1 MVAAYGSEN
10 TFQKEMLKMQ
20 KIIVLQMQQRHIH
33 LNEFL
38 IWPAIFVMYQEK
50 YSEKNTNNQI

>member
-20 KIIVLQMQQRHIH
+20 KIIVLQMQQTHIH

-38 IWPAIFVMYQEK
+38 NWPPNFVIF
-50 YSEKNTNNQI
+50 